1 MNSKFATLIIQH
13 ELDLGSKAILAEVA
27 ALASTQVLDSYFLIG
42 VGASTS
48 IETGDFDANYVTSA
62 GSERCKL
69 LDRLSR
75 VGAIDQLR
83 IVCLNAASEESDEQI
98 SSEIAESV
106 IRIKTSLDQ
115 LLGASVS
122 VSEIRI
128 GIRGFGEPIP
138 SIDFFPVGSNANVL
152 VIPHD
157 RVSDGGM
164 ARPIDRATDG
174 VINHAFA
181 IHGAIEIASV
191 TGLWRS
197 MQHAPIDNFSPAV
210 AGTAVSR
217 L

>member
-128 GIRGFGEPIP
+128 GIRGYHPLIF
-138 SIDFFPVGSNANVL
+138 SRWVQMQMSLSFL
-152 VIPHD
+152 
-157 RVSDGGM
+157 M
-164 ARPIDRATDG
+164 T
-174 VINHAFA
+174 AFLTEA
-181 IHGAIEIASV
+181 WQGRLIEQQ
-191 TGLWRS
+191 TE
-197 MQHAPIDNFSPAV
+197 
-210 AGTAVSR
+210 
-217 L
+217 